1 MAHDEHCFFF
11 LRRLIPPKT
20 KEIIPFSKL
29 IKRFIKTLHIMAI
42 NTSLFVTSHNM

>member
-1 MAHDEHCFFF
+1 MSTVF

-29 IKRFIKTLHIMAI
+29 IKRFEDSSMNGNQYFTLC
-42 NTSLFVTSHNM
+42 NQSKYVRD